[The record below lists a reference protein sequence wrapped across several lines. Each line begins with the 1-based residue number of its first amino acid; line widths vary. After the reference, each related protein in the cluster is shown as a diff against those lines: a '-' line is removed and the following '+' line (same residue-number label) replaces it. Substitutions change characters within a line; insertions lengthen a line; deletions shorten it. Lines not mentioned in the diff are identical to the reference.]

1 MQGIPMTIDTKNAPL
16 ALEMI
21 KAELGGRPTM
31 NTLQTFLLIAEY
43 ERGDA
48 RDLER
53 LLKATSGT
61 VSRALAFWTDKN
73 LIVRERIAALMN
85 PHRPVITPAPSEPR
99 QERQRPADIPA
110 PVVIAPPEQIE
121 PIKEPE
127 PIREPAP
134 APIHDPG
141 PKETSMPFVPNMPT
155 VVIVGADKGG
165 VGMTTLSRVI
175 LDYFSPRGLA
185 TRAFDTESPKGSL
198 KRFFSSITEVVN
210 LRDSDDQVKVFDTIG
225 TSAITLI
232 DIRAGLL
239 TDTLTLLTEI
249 GFLDMV
255 KDGKINVAVMHVIGS
270 TMDSFGEIEATSK
283 QLTGSKHCI
292 VLNLHGLSRDLTSR
306 QIGRD
311 LVVDVASPELG
322 IVGIQQTAN
331 YRSTEEAD
339 DGSPHGFF
347 PLNWH
352 QWLESNQQTHGFG
365 DRAAPLR
372 SLILR
377 KQLRPLAPVVRRREV
392 LQI

>member
-1 MQGIPMTIDTKNAPL
+1 MK
-16 ALEMI
+16 
-21 KAELGGRPTM
+21 GR
-31 NTLQTFLLIAEY
+31 
-43 ERGDA
+43 R
-48 RDLER
+48 
-53 LLKATSGT
+53 TSED
-61 VSRALAFWTDKN
+61 VLRQ
-73 LIVRERIAALMN
+73 RIAALIN

-165 VGMTTLSRVI
+165 VGKTTLSRVI
-175 LDYFSPRGLA
+175 LDYFSAQGLA

-292 VLNLHGLSRDLTSR
+292 VLNRNNSAEFFKGID
-306 QIGRD
+306 
-311 LVVDVASPELG
+311 DVARQAFSLG
-322 IVGIQQTAN
+322 SAVIDVPMLDPRAMEHVDAASVPFGEFEKDPKYSFVMRGKVRHWEKQVFAQLDA
-331 YRSTEEAD
+331 AD
-339 DGSPHGFF
+339 FNIH
-347 PLNWH
+347 
-352 QWLESNQQTHGFG
+352 
-365 DRAAPLR
+365 
-372 SLILR
+372 
-377 KQLRPLAPVVRRREV
+377 
-392 LQI
+392 